1 MSSTYIHTQRTHGT
15 SRFLLKTL
23 ALIYVAAIAVTII
36 YLWNFTQNR
45 YATYAAFKIAQ
56 QNGSSSSSGLV
67 SLAIPGMTDS
77 GSMDSQIAIGFI
89 GSADLLVSLEKEFK
103 LIEHYSAPQQDWVFR
118 LNPKWPL
125 EERLDFYRGR
135 IFSHFDKDTGL
146 TAVTVDTFD
155 PKLSHQIAVT
165 LLGRAESFIN
175 ELNQEIAD
183 QQVGFIKSE
192 LERAAQKVE
201 DLNREL
207 LTLQNENK
215 FITPNEVISAN
226 LHAVQEMKLNQLR
239 SEAQLSSLQ
248 RDSPNS
254 PKIEVL
260 QSQIRSVNELIEI
273 ESAKLTGP
281 EKDRLSQLLIR
292 FKELELKIEFATR
305 LRSGAETLLERNRVE
320 AASRTRF
327 FSVIQKPYV
336 PEDVAE
342 PRRWYATISILI
354 LGFLVFLI
362 ARALTLSVFESS

>member
-15 SRFLLKTL
+15 SRFLLKSL
-23 ALIYVAAIAVTII
+23 AVIYVVAIAAVIA
-36 YLWNFTQNR
+36 YLWIFTQNR
-45 YATYAAFKIAQ
+45 YSTFAAFKIAQ
-56 QNGSSSSSGLV
+56 QNGSSSGLV

-89 GSADLLVSLEKEFK
+89 SSADLLMSLEEEFK
-103 LIEHYSAPQQDWVFR
+103 LIEHYSAPPQDWVFR
-118 LNPKWPL
+118 MNPKWPL

-135 IFSHFDKDTGL
+135 IYAHFDKDTGL

-155 PKLSHQIAVT
+155 PKLSHKIAVH
-165 LLGRAESFIN
+165 LLERAESFIN
-175 ELNQEIAD
+175 ELNHEVAG
-183 QQVGFIKSE
+183 QQLGFIKSE

-201 DLNREL
+201 DLNLEL

-215 FITPNEVISAN
+215 IISPDNVISAK

-254 PKIEVL
+254 PKIEML

-281 EKDRLSQLLIR
+281 EQDRLSQLLIR
-292 FKELELKIEFATR
+292 FKELELKIEFAVR
-305 LRSGAETLLERNRVE
+305 LRSGAETLLEKNRVE
-320 AASRTRF
+320 AASRSRF

-336 PEDVAE
+336 PEDSTE
-342 PRRWYATISILI
+342 PRRWYATISILV
-354 LGFLVFLI
+354 LGILVFLI
-362 ARALTLSVFESS
+362 GRALSYSIFEAS

>member
-15 SRFLLKTL
+15 SRILLKCL
-23 ALIYVAAIAVTII
+23 ALLYVVAIAATLV

-45 YATYAAFKIAQ
+45 YSTFAAFKIAQ
-56 QNGSSSSSGLV
+56 QNGSATSGLV

-89 GSADLLVSLEKEFK
+89 SSADLLTSLEKEFD
-103 LIEHYSAPQQDWVFR
+103 LIAHYSAPQQDWVFR

-125 EERLDFYRGR
+125 EERLDFYRER

-146 TAVTVDTFD
+146 TAVTVDTFE
-155 PKLSHQIAVT
+155 PKLSYEIAVT
-165 LLGRAESFIN
+165 LLGRAEAFIN
-175 ELNQEIAD
+175 KLNQEIAD

-192 LERAAQKVE
+192 LERAANKVE

-207 LTLQNENK
+207 LNLQNENK
-215 FITPNEVISAN
+215 FISPNEVISAS
-226 LHAVQEMKLNQLR
+226 LHAVQEMKLSQLR

-254 PKIEVL
+254 PKIEAL

-281 EKDRLSQLLIR
+281 EKDRLSQQLIR

-305 LRSGAETLLERNRVE
+305 LRSGAEALLERNRVE
-320 AASRTRF
+320 AASRSRF

-342 PRRWYATISILI
+342 PRRWYATISILV
-354 LGFLVFLI
+354 LGFLIFLI
-362 ARALTLSVFESS
+362 GRALTHSVFESS